1 MLILHFFRLEWVWL
15 ILSWTASY
23 LLGVKGICCLSL
35 IPVILLQ
42 EFDNLVQILNIEH
55 RL

>member
-1 MLILHFFRLEWVWL
+1 MLILHFFRLKWVRL
-15 ILSWTASY
+15 ILSWTTSY
-23 LLGVKGICCLSL
+23 LLGVKGICGLSL

-42 EFDNLVQILNIEH
+42 QFDNLVQILDVEH